1 MSAPHLNGAAVVAA
15 REHAAAYLGA
25 GWVPVPVP
33 FREKAPSG
41 EAWQTRTL
49 DEARASFDRD
59 FPPGMT
65 MNVGVLL
72 GMPSTGLVDVDLDCD
87 EAVPFADLLLPPTAT
102 FGRTGRQGSHRLFLC
117 EVKTAQFRDPLRV
130 RDRAQDKAMIVEIR
144 SDGAQTVFPGSTHV
158 SGEPITFEGSEL
170 PQAIDA
176 GVLRVRVG
184 RIAAGVLLARYWPG
198 GGRHE
203 MQLALAGALLRSGWD
218 PDLALEFLCLVCGLA
233 GDEDRAKRETTVRG
247 TMTKIEA
254 GERVTGWGTLAKAF
268 DPSVFRTVRK
278 WLGGD
283 KPPEIV
289 VSANMEHVT
298 DQAIE
303 AIERVGLD
311 DPDRRIWRRGSTL
324 VRVVRDAEPPPLL
337 TREPNTPMIQAVP
350 PPAVRE
356 AVASGAT
363 WIRLTT
369 TRTGAEK
376 RSRVVPPEWVVQGIL
391 ARTHWPVLAPLEQV
405 CETPLLLPDG
415 TVLGTPGY
423 DERTGILYEPN
434 TEYPTVPDQPTAG
447 DVVRAIAVIDDVI
460 CDFSFETPEHRTGF
474 FAAVLTPMS
483 RNMFQGP
490 APLFLFDASTPGT
503 GKGLLAKLAGLIS
516 TGREPAAGQFTEDE
530 AEMRKRLTSC
540 LMDGDRIL
548 LFDNVV
554 GKLGGAPL
562 CTALTESQWSDR
574 VLGSSKGWSGPIG
587 ATFYATANNAD
598 LGADMDRRVCHVRIT
613 ANAERPEQRQGFRYS
628 PLLPHVRAHRAPL
641 AVAALTILRR
651 YTAAG
656 CPPVT
661 LRPWGSFESWT
672 RLVLGA
678 LVFAGLPD
686 PGPARD
692 ALAENAD
699 ADADHRRAFVAGWAE
714 LVGREGAAAGLTARR
729 AAELMQ
735 TAPAFRDAVEGLLGL
750 AKLQALSVTPL
761 QLSGLLRRMKGR
773 IVGGLRIVEGKEDRK
788 GIKLWS
794 VERVA

>member
-1 MSAPHLNGAAVVAA
+1 MSAPHLNGETGMAA
-15 REHAAAYLGA
+15 REHAAAYIGM

-41 EAWQTRTL
+41 QAWQTRTL

-59 FPPGMT
+59 FPLGMP

-72 GMPSTGLVDVDLDCD
+72 GTPSGGLVDVDLDCS
-87 EAVPFADLLLPPTAT
+87 EAIDFADLLLPSTAI
-102 FGRTGRQGSHRLFLC
+102 FGRAGRLGSHRLFRC
-117 EVKTAQFRDPLRV
+117 EVATAQFRDPLRV
-130 RDRAQDKAMIVEIR
+130 RDKAQDKAMLVEIR

-158 SGEPITFEGSEL
+158 SGEPIGFEAAEL

-176 GVLRVRVG
+176 GDLRVRVG

-203 MQLALAGALLRSGWD
+203 MQLALAGALLLTGWD
-218 PDLALEFLCLVCGLA
+218 PELVTDLLCVVCGLA
-233 GDEDRAKRETTVRG
+233 GDEDRAKREATVRG
-247 TMTKIEA
+247 TMAKIEA
-254 GERVTGWGTLAKAF
+254 GERVIGWGTLAKGF
-268 DPSVFRTVRK
+268 DPIVFRDVRR

-289 VSANMEHVT
+289 VSTDMEQVT
-298 DQAIE
+298 DRAIE

-311 DPDRRIWRRGSTL
+311 EPARRIWRRGGTL

-337 TREPNTPMIQAVP
+337 TREPNTPTIQAVP
-350 PPAVRE
+350 APAVRE
-356 AVASGAT
+356 AMASGAT

-369 TRTGAEK
+369 TRTGAER

-434 TEYPTVPDQPTAG
+434 AVYPTVPERPTAE
-447 DVVRAIAVIDDVI
+447 DVARAIAAIDDVV

-503 GKGLLAKLAGLIS
+503 GKGLLAKLAGLVS

-530 AEMRKRLTSC
+530 AEMRKRLTSYF
-540 LMDGDRIL
+540 MAGDRIVL
-548 LFDNVV
+548 LDNVV

-574 VLGSSKGWSGPIG
+574 VLGSSKDWSGPIG

-628 PLLPHVRAHRAPL
+628 PLLPHVRERRAAL

-656 CPPVT
+656 CPPVR

-672 RLVLGA
+672 ALVLGA

-692 ALAENAD
+692 ALTEHAD

-714 LVGREGAAAGLTARR
+714 LVGREGDAEGLTTRR
-729 AAELMQ
+729 AIEIMQ

-750 AKLQALSVTPL
+750 AKFQALSVTPL

-773 IVGGLRIVEGKEDRK
+773 IVGGLRIVERGGDRK
-788 GIKLWS
+788 GFKLWS
-794 VERVA
+794 VERV